1 MSSDEKRLEPGLY
14 RLSEL
19 TDYEVADRDPD
30 VRGWNVFSSDQRQIG
45 KVNELIVDL
54 DAMKVRYLDITVNN
68 EISDIGTDERH
79 LLIPIGA
86 AELHV
91 KDDQVRVNDI
101 ETVTLLKLPSYQ
113 GGSISRDYERDLRR
127 SLKPDYKTETGEED
141 FYNDDLYDD
150 SRFYRA
156 RERNLCRL
164 EELDK
169 SNVLGDNPD
178 IRGWEVITSDNT
190 RLGSVNELIVDR
202 RRNKIRYLDI
212 DTMVPG
218 RNYLVPIGL
227 ASLAR
232 DQKRVLVDLNDDTLK
247 TYPVYSGR
255 DIDRDYENA
264 LQNSLK
270 RNVQTEK
277 NADYYSSKHY
287 DDSRFFG
294 GRAEGNNRS
303 IR

>member
-1 MSSDEKRLEPGLY
+1 MSADEKRLEPGLY

-19 TDYEVADRDPD
+19 NDYEVADRDPD
-30 VRGWNVFSSDQRQIG
+30 VRGWNVLSSDRKLIG

-54 DAMKVRYLDITVNN
+54 DAMKVRYLDVNINN
-68 EISDIGTDERH
+68 EISDAGTDERH

-86 AELHV
+86 AELDIRHDRV
-91 KDDQVRVNDI
+91 SVNDI

-127 SLKPDYKTETGEED
+127 SLNPDFRAESEED
-141 FYNDDLYDD
+141 NFYDDVLYDD
-150 SRFYRA
+150 SRFYRSGDKY
-156 RERNLCRL
+156 LYRL
-164 EELDK
+164 GELDK
-169 SNVLGDNPD
+169 SRILGQNPD

-190 RLGSVNELIVDR
+190 RLGKVNELIVDKR
-202 RRNKIRYLDI
+202 KNKIRYLDI
-212 DTMVPG
+212 DTAVPG

-232 DQKRVLVDLNDDTLK
+232 EQKRVLVDLNDDDLK
-247 TYPVYSGR
+247 NYPVYSGTE
-255 DIDRDYENA
+255 IDRDYENS

-270 RNVQTEK
+270 KNIQGEK
-277 NADYYSSKHY
+277 NADYYSHKHY

-294 GRAEGNNRS
+294 SRS
-303 IR
+303 

>member
-19 TDYEVADRDPD
+19 SDYEVADRDPD
-30 VRGWNVFSSDQRQIG
+30 VRGWNVMSSDRKPIG
-45 KVNELIVDL
+45 KVNEMIVDL
-54 DAMKVRYLDITVNN
+54 DAMKVRYLDININN
-68 EISDIGTDERH
+68 EISDLGTDERH

-86 AELHV
+86 AELDV
-91 KDDQVRVNDI
+91 KDDMVRVNDI

-127 SLKPDYKTETGEED
+127 SLNPDYKTEAEED

-156 RERNLCRL
+156 RNRHLFRL
-164 EELDK
+164 DELDK
-169 SNVLGDNPD
+169 STVLGENPD
-178 IRGWEVITSDNT
+178 IRGWEVITSDNS
-190 RLGSVNELIVDR
+190 RLGEVNELIVDKR
-202 RRNKIRYLDI
+202 SSKIRYLDI

-227 ASLAR
+227 ASLAHQ
-232 DQKRVLVDLNDDTLK
+232 QKRVLVDLNDENLK
-247 TYPVYSGR
+247 TYPVYSGG
-255 DIDRDYENA
+255 DIDRDYENT

-270 RNVQTEK
+270 RNIQGEK
-277 NADYYSSKHY
+277 DADYYSHKDY

-294 GRAEGNNRS
+294 SRT
-303 IR
+303 

>member
-1 MSSDEKRLEPGLY
+1 MSPDEKRLEPGLY

-30 VRGWNVFSSDQRQIG
+30 VRGWNVMSSDRKLIG
-45 KVNELIVDL
+45 KVNEMIVDL
-54 DAMKVRYLDITVNN
+54 DAMKVRYLDVNIDN
-68 EISDIGTDERH
+68 EISDIGTDERN

-86 AELHV
+86 AELDV
-91 KDDQVRVNDI
+91 KDDIVRVNDI

-113 GGSISRDYERDLRR
+113 GGSISREYEKDLRR
-127 SLKPDYKTETGEED
+127 SLNPDYKTETGDED

-156 RERNLCRL
+156 RNRHLFKL

-169 SNVLGDNPD
+169 SSVLGDNPD
-178 IRGWEVITSDNT
+178 IRGWEVITSDNS
-190 RLGSVNELIVDR
+190 RLGKVNELLVDK
-202 RRNKIRYLDI
+202 RNSKIRYLDI

-227 ASLAR
+227 ASLAYQ
-232 DQKRVLVDLNDDTLK
+232 QKRVLVDLNDETLK
-247 TYPVYSGR
+247 SYPVYSGG
-255 DIDRDYENA
+255 DIDRDYENT

-270 RNVQTEK
+270 RNIQGEK
-277 NADYYSSKHY
+277 DADYYNHEHY
-287 DDSRFFG
+287 DDSRFFPS
-294 GRAEGNNRS
+294 RT
-303 IR
+303 